1 MNKDVLQ
8 LMKNKFFKLSKSQ
21 KKISKYILDN
31 YSKVAFMTAKELAK
45 TTNVSESTVVR
56 FAHALGFKGYPEFID
71 NLQEN
76 IKSKLTTV
84 ERLELYND
92 NNNKIMNLDIANIK
106 KAIKNNPEE
115 NVKNVVNQLSNSKTI
130 YILGLRSSEILAD
143 YLTYYLD
150 LITNDTVIKKIN
162 NQRIFDTLVKI
173 NSKDTLV
180 AIGFPRY
187 SKMTLKA
194 LEYAE
199 SNNSTIVAITDSE
212 VSPLTKF
219 ADYSLYA
226 DITMSSFIDSFV
238 APMSL
243 INLLITKISMKNKD
257 YVEEKFQKLEDV
269 WNTFEIYNQ

>member
-1 MNKDVLQ
+1 MDKDVLQ

-21 KKISKYILDN
+21 KRISKYILDN
-31 YSKVAFMTAKELAK
+31 YSKVAFMTAKELA
-45 TTNVSESTVVR
+45 TITDVSESTVVR
-56 FAHALGFKGYPEFID
+56 FANALGFKGYPEFIE

-84 ERLELYND
+84 ERLELYNN
-92 NNNKIMNLDIANIK
+92 NNNKIMNLDIKNIK

-115 NVKNVVNQLSNSKTI
+115 NVKNVVNQLSNSQTI

-173 NSKDTLV
+173 DSKDTLV

-219 ADYSLYA
+219 ANFSLYA

-243 INLLITKISMKNKD
+243 INLLILR
-257 YVEEKFQKLEDV
+257 FQ
-269 WNTFEIYNQ
+269 